1 MHNFIEMKIIKTE
14 IEGLLIIEPRVFE
27 DERGYFFES
36 WSKDAFENAGLDINF
51 VQDNQSVSSKN
62 ILKGLHFQKPPHA
75 QEKLVRVIKG
85 SVLDL
90 VVDLRKKSKTYGEYI
105 LEELSE
111 YNNHQLF
118 LPKGMAHGFLTLED
132 NTIFTYKCSE
142 FYCKEA
148 EDSIIW
154 NDSSIGIK
162 WPDIIPLLSKKD
174 LYAKKFSSFVSPF

>member
-1 MHNFIEMKIIKTE
+1 MNIISTK
-14 IEGLLIIEPRVFE
+14 IEGVYLIKPKIFN
-27 DERGYFFES
+27 DDRGSFFES
-36 WSKDAFENAGLDINF
+36 FNMKVFQKETNQKINF

-62 ILKGLHFQKPPHA
+62 ILRGLHFQKPPHA
-75 QEKLVRVIKG
+75 QAKLVRVIKG
-85 SVLDL
+85 SVLDV

-118 LPKGMAHGFLTLED
+118 IPKGMAHGFLTLED

-142 FYCKEA
+142 SYCKDA

-154 NDSSIGIK
+154 NDNSIGIK
-162 WPDIIPLLSKKD
+162 WPGSKPLLSKKD
-174 LYAKKFSSFVSPF
+174 QNAKKFSSFVSPF

>member
-1 MHNFIEMKIIKTE
+1 MNIISTK
-14 IEGLLIIEPRVFE
+14 IEGVYLIKPKIFY
-27 DERGYFFES
+27 DDRGSFFES
-36 WSKDAFENAGLDINF
+36 FNMKVFQKETKQKINF

-62 ILKGLHFQKPPHA
+62 ILRGLHFQKPPHA
-75 QEKLVRVIKG
+75 QAKLVRVIKG
-85 SVLDL
+85 SVLDV

-118 LPKGMAHGFLTLED
+118 IPKGMAHGFLTLED

-142 FYCKEA
+142 FYCKDA

-154 NDSSIGIK
+154 NDNSIGIK
-162 WPDIIPLLSKKD
+162 WPGSKPLLSKKD
-174 LYAKKFSSFVSPF
+174 QNAKKFSSFVSPF

>member
-1 MHNFIEMKIIKTE
+1 MNIISTK
-14 IEGLLIIEPRVFE
+14 IEGVYLIKPKIFN
-27 DERGYFFES
+27 DDRGSFFES
-36 WSKDAFENAGLDINF
+36 FNMKVFQKETNQKINF

-62 ILKGLHFQKPPHA
+62 ILRGLHFQKPPHA
-75 QEKLVRVIKG
+75 QAKLVRVIRG
-85 SVLDL
+85 SVLDV

-118 LPKGMAHGFLTLED
+118 IPKGMAHGFLTLED

-142 FYCKEA
+142 FYCKDA

-154 NDSSIGIK
+154 NDNSIGIK
-162 WPDIIPLLSKKD
+162 WPGSKPLLSKKD
-174 LYAKKFSSFVSPF
+174 QNAKKFSSFVSPF

>member
-1 MHNFIEMKIIKTE
+1 VNIISTK
-14 IEGLLIIEPRVFE
+14 IEGVYLIKPKIFN
-27 DERGYFFES
+27 DDRGSFFES
-36 WSKDAFENAGLDINF
+36 FNMKVFQKETNQKINF

-62 ILKGLHFQKPPHA
+62 ILRGLHFQKPPHA
-75 QEKLVRVIKG
+75 QAKLVRVIKG
-85 SVLDL
+85 CVLDV
-90 VVDLRKKSKTYGEYI
+90 VVDLRKKSKTYGKYI

-111 YNNHQLF
+111 YNNHQLY

-174 LYAKKFSSFVSPF
+174 LNAKKFSSFVSPF

>member
-1 MHNFIEMKIIKTE
+1 VNIISTK
-14 IEGLLIIEPRVFE
+14 IEGVYLIKPKIFN
-27 DERGYFFES
+27 DDRGSFFES
-36 WSKDAFENAGLDINF
+36 FNMKVFQKETSQKINF

-62 ILKGLHFQKPPHA
+62 ILRGLHFQKPPHA
-75 QEKLVRVIKG
+75 QAKLVRVIRG
-85 SVLDL
+85 SVLDV

-118 LPKGMAHGFLTLED
+118 IPKGMAHGFLTLED

-142 FYCKEA
+142 FYCKDA

-154 NDSSIGIK
+154 NDNSIGIK
-162 WPDIIPLLSKKD
+162 WPGSKPLLSKKD
-174 LYAKKFSSFVSPF
+174 QNAKKFSSFVSPF

>member
-1 MHNFIEMKIIKTE
+1 MNIISTK
-14 IEGLLIIEPRVFE
+14 IEGVYLIKPKIFY
-27 DERGYFFES
+27 DDRGSFFES
-36 WSKDAFENAGLDINF
+36 FNMKVFQKETKQKINF

-62 ILKGLHFQKPPHA
+62 ILRGLHFQKPPHA
-75 QEKLVRVIKG
+75 QAKLVRVIRG
-85 SVLDL
+85 SVLDV

-118 LPKGMAHGFLTLED
+118 IPKGMAHGFLTLED

-142 FYCKEA
+142 FYCKDA

-154 NDSSIGIK
+154 NDNSIGIK
-162 WPDIIPLLSKKD
+162 WPGSKPLLSKKD
-174 LYAKKFSSFVSPF
+174 QNAKKFSSFVSPF

>member
-1 MHNFIEMKIIKTE
+1 MNIISTK
-14 IEGLLIIEPRVFE
+14 IEGVYLIKPKIFN
-27 DERGYFFES
+27 DDRGSFFES
-36 WSKDAFENAGLDINF
+36 FNMKVFQKETNQKINF

-62 ILKGLHFQKPPHA
+62 ILRGLHFQKPPHA
-75 QEKLVRVIKG
+75 QAKLVRVIKG
-85 SVLDL
+85 CVLDV
-90 VVDLRKKSKTYGEYI
+90 VVDLRKKSKTYGKYI

-111 YNNHQLF
+111 YNNHQLY

-174 LYAKKFSSFVSPF
+174 LNAKKFSSFVSPF

>member
-1 MHNFIEMKIIKTE
+1 MNIISTK
-14 IEGLLIIEPRVFE
+14 IEGVYLIKPKIFN
-27 DERGYFFES
+27 DDRGSFFES
-36 WSKDAFENAGLDINF
+36 FNMKVFQKETNQKINF

-62 ILKGLHFQKPPHA
+62 ILRGLHFQKPPYA
-75 QEKLVRVIKG
+75 QAKLVRVIKG
-85 SVLDL
+85 CVLDV
-90 VVDLRKKSKTYGEYI
+90 VVDLRKKSKTYGKYI

-111 YNNHQLF
+111 YNNHQLY

-154 NDSSIGIK
+154 NDSSIRIK

-174 LYAKKFSSFVSPF
+174 LNAKKFSSFVSPF

>member
-1 MHNFIEMKIIKTE
+1 MNIISTK
-14 IEGLLIIEPRVFE
+14 IEGVYLIKPKIFN
-27 DERGYFFES
+27 DDRGSFFES
-36 WSKDAFENAGLDINF
+36 FNMKVFQKETNQKINF

-62 ILKGLHFQKPPHA
+62 ILRGLHFQKPPHA
-75 QEKLVRVIKG
+75 QAKLVRVIRG
-85 SVLDL
+85 SVLDV
-90 VVDLRKKSKTYGEYI
+90 VVDLRKKSKTYGKYI

-174 LYAKKFSSFVSPF
+174 LNAKKFSSFVSPF

>member
-1 MHNFIEMKIIKTE
+1 M
-14 IEGLLIIEPRVFE
+14 
-27 DERGYFFES
+27 
-36 WSKDAFENAGLDINF
+36 INF
-51 VQDNQSVSSKN
+51 VKDNQSVSAKN
-62 ILKGLHFQKPPHA
+62 ILRGLHFQKPPHA
-75 QEKLVRVIKG
+75 QAKLVRVIRG
-85 SVLDL
+85 SVLDV

-118 LPKGMAHGFLTLED
+118 IPKGMAHGFLTLED

-162 WPDIIPLLSKKD
+162 WPGSKPLLSKKD
-174 LYAKKFSSFVSPF
+174 QNAKKFSSFVSPF

>member
-1 MHNFIEMKIIKTE
+1 MNIISTK
-14 IEGLLIIEPRVFE
+14 IEGVYLIKPKIFN
-27 DERGYFFES
+27 DDRGSFFES
-36 WSKDAFENAGLDINF
+36 FNMKVFQKETNQKINF

-62 ILKGLHFQKPPHA
+62 ILRGLHFQKPPHA
-75 QEKLVRVIKG
+75 QAKLVRVIKG
-85 SVLDL
+85 SVLDV
-90 VVDLRKKSKTYGEYI
+90 VVDLRKKSKTYGKYI

-111 YNNHQLF
+111 YNNHQLY

-154 NDSSIGIK
+154 NDSSIRIK

-174 LYAKKFSSFVSPF
+174 LKAKKFSSFVSPF

>member
-1 MHNFIEMKIIKTE
+1 MNIISTK
-14 IEGLLIIEPRVFE
+14 IEGVYLIKPKIFN
-27 DERGYFFES
+27 DDRGSFFES
-36 WSKDAFENAGLDINF
+36 FNMKVFQKETNQKINF

-62 ILKGLHFQKPPHA
+62 ILRGLHFQKLPHA
-75 QEKLVRVIKG
+75 QAKLVRVIKG
-85 SVLDL
+85 SVLDV

-118 LPKGMAHGFLTLED
+118 IPKGMAHGFLTLED

-142 FYCKEA
+142 FYCKDA

-154 NDSSIGIK
+154 NDNSIGIK
-162 WPDIIPLLSKKD
+162 WPGSKPLLSKKD
-174 LYAKKFSSFVSPF
+174 QNAKKFSSFVSPF

>member
-1 MHNFIEMKIIKTE
+1 VNIISTK
-14 IEGLLIIEPRVFE
+14 IEGVYLIKPKIFN
-27 DERGYFFES
+27 DDRGSFFES
-36 WSKDAFENAGLDINF
+36 FNMKVFQKETNQKINF

-62 ILKGLHFQKPPHA
+62 ILRGLHFQKPPHA
-75 QEKLVRVIKG
+75 QAKLVRVIKG
-85 SVLDL
+85 SVLDV
-90 VVDLRKKSKTYGEYI
+90 VVDLRKKSKTYGKYI

-142 FYCKEA
+142 FYCKDA

-154 NDSSIGIK
+154 NDNSIGIK
-162 WPDIIPLLSKKD
+162 WPGSKPLLSKKD
-174 LYAKKFSSFVSPF
+174 QNAKKFSSFVSPF

>member
-1 MHNFIEMKIIKTE
+1 MNIISTK
-14 IEGLLIIEPRVFE
+14 IEGVYLIKPKIFN
-27 DERGYFFES
+27 DDRGSFFES
-36 WSKDAFENAGLDINF
+36 FNMKIFQKETNQKINF

-62 ILKGLHFQKPPHA
+62 ILRGLHFQKPPHA
-75 QEKLVRVIKG
+75 QAKLVRVIRG
-85 SVLDL
+85 SVLDV

-142 FYCKEA
+142 FYCKDA

-154 NDSSIGIK
+154 NDNSIGIK
-162 WPDIIPLLSKKD
+162 WPGSKPLLSKKD
-174 LYAKKFSSFVSPF
+174 QNAKKFSSFVSPF

>member
-1 MHNFIEMKIIKTE
+1 VNIISTK
-14 IEGLLIIEPRVFE
+14 IEGVYLIKPKIFN
-27 DERGYFFES
+27 DDRGSFFES
-36 WSKDAFENAGLDINF
+36 FNMKVFQKETNQKINF

-62 ILKGLHFQKPPHA
+62 ILRGLHFQKPPHA
-75 QEKLVRVIKG
+75 QAKLVRVIKG
-85 SVLDL
+85 CVLDV
-90 VVDLRKKSKTYGEYI
+90 VVDLRKKSKTYGKYI

-142 FYCKEA
+142 FYFKEA

>member
-1 MHNFIEMKIIKTE
+1 MNIISTK
-14 IEGLLIIEPRVFE
+14 IEGVYLIKPKIFN
-27 DERGYFFES
+27 DDRGSFFES
-36 WSKDAFENAGLDINF
+36 FNMKVFQKETNQKINF

-62 ILKGLHFQKPPHA
+62 ILRGLHFQKPPHA
-75 QEKLVRVIKG
+75 QAKLVRVIKG
-85 SVLDL
+85 CVLDV
-90 VVDLRKKSKTYGEYI
+90 VVDLRKKSKTYGKYI

-118 LPKGMAHGFLTLED
+118 IPKGMAHGFLTLED

-174 LYAKKFSSFVSPF
+174 LNAKKFSSFVSPF

>member
-1 MHNFIEMKIIKTE
+1 VNIISTK
-14 IEGLLIIEPRVFE
+14 IEGVYLIKPKIFN
-27 DERGYFFES
+27 DDRGSFFES
-36 WSKDAFENAGLDINF
+36 FNMKVFQKETNQKINF

-62 ILKGLHFQKPPHA
+62 ILRGLHFQKPPHA
-75 QEKLVRVIKG
+75 QAKLVRVIKG
-85 SVLDL
+85 CVLDV
-90 VVDLRKKSKTYGEYI
+90 VVDLRKKSKTYGKYI

-118 LPKGMAHGFLTLED
+118 IPKGMAHGFLTLED

-174 LYAKKFSSFVSPF
+174 LNAKKFSSFVSPF

>member
-1 MHNFIEMKIIKTE
+1 MNIISTK
-14 IEGLLIIEPRVFE
+14 IEGVYLIKPKIFN
-27 DERGYFFES
+27 DDRGSFFES
-36 WSKDAFENAGLDINF
+36 FNMKVFQKETNQKINF

-62 ILKGLHFQKPPHA
+62 ILRGLHFQKPPHA
-75 QEKLVRVIKG
+75 QAKLVRVIKG
-85 SVLDL
+85 SVLDV

-118 LPKGMAHGFLTLED
+118 IPKGMAHGFLTLED

-142 FYCKEA
+142 FYCKDA

-154 NDSSIGIK
+154 NDNSIGIK
-162 WPDIIPLLSKKD
+162 WPGSKPLLSKKD
-174 LYAKKFSSFVSPF
+174 QNAKKFSSFVSPF

>member
-1 MHNFIEMKIIKTE
+1 MNIISTKFEGVYLIKPE
-14 IEGLLIIEPRVFE
+14 IFK
-27 DERGYFFES
+27 DERGSFFES
-36 WSKDAFENAGLDINF
+36 FNQKIFQKETKQEINF
-51 VQDNQSVSSKN
+51 VQDNQSVSAKN
-62 ILKGLHFQKPPHA
+62 ILRGLHFQKPPNA
-75 QEKLVRVIKG
+75 QAKLVRVIKG
-85 SVLDL
+85 SVLDV

-118 LPKGMAHGFLTLED
+118 IPIGMAHGFLTLED
-132 NTIFTYKCSE
+132 DTIFSYKCSE
-142 FYCKEA
+142 FYFKES

-174 LYAKKFSSFVSPF
+174 QNAKKFSSFVSPF

>member
-1 MHNFIEMKIIKTE
+1 VNIISTK
-14 IEGLLIIEPRVFE
+14 IEGVYLIKPKIFN
-27 DERGYFFES
+27 DDRGSFFES
-36 WSKDAFENAGLDINF
+36 FNMKVFQKETNQKINF

-62 ILKGLHFQKPPHA
+62 ILRGLHFQKPPHA
-75 QEKLVRVIKG
+75 QAKLVRVIKG
-85 SVLDL
+85 CVLDV
-90 VVDLRKKSKTYGEYI
+90 VVDLRKKSKTYGKYI

-118 LPKGMAHGFLTLED
+118 IPKGMAHGFLTLED

-174 LYAKKFSSFVSPF
+174 LNAKKFISFVSPF

>member
-1 MHNFIEMKIIKTE
+1 MNIISTK
-14 IEGLLIIEPRVFE
+14 IEGVYLIKPKIFN
-27 DERGYFFES
+27 DDRGSFFES
-36 WSKDAFENAGLDINF
+36 FNMKVFQKETNQKINF

-62 ILKGLHFQKPPHA
+62 ILRGLHFQKPPHA
-75 QEKLVRVIKG
+75 QAKLVRVIKG
-85 SVLDL
+85 CVLDV
-90 VVDLRKKSKTYGEYI
+90 VVDLRKKSKTYGKYI

-118 LPKGMAHGFLTLED
+118 IPKGMAHGFLSLED

-174 LYAKKFSSFVSPF
+174 LNAKKFSSFVSPF

>member
-1 MHNFIEMKIIKTE
+1 VNIISTK
-14 IEGLLIIEPRVFE
+14 IEGVYLIKPKIFN
-27 DERGYFFES
+27 DDRGSFFES
-36 WSKDAFENAGLDINF
+36 FNMKVFQKETNQKINF

-118 LPKGMAHGFLTLED
+118 ISKGMAHGFLTLED

-142 FYCKEA
+142 FYCKDA

-154 NDSSIGIK
+154 NDNSIGIK
-162 WPDIIPLLSKKD
+162 WPGSKPLLSKKD
-174 LYAKKFSSFVSPF
+174 QNAKKFSSFVSPF

>member
-1 MHNFIEMKIIKTE
+1 MNIISTK
-14 IEGLLIIEPRVFE
+14 IEGVYLIKPKIFN
-27 DERGYFFES
+27 DDRGSFFES
-36 WSKDAFENAGLDINF
+36 FNMKVFQKETNQKINF

-62 ILKGLHFQKPPHA
+62 ILRGLHFQKPPHA
-75 QEKLVRVIKG
+75 QAKLVRVIKG
-85 SVLDL
+85 SVLDV

-118 LPKGMAHGFLTLED
+118 ISKGMAHGFLTLED

-142 FYCKEA
+142 FYCKDA

-162 WPDIIPLLSKKD
+162 WPGSKPLLSKKD
-174 LYAKKFSSFVSPF
+174 QNAKKFSSFIFPF

>member
-1 MHNFIEMKIIKTE
+1 MNIISTK
-14 IEGLLIIEPRVFE
+14 IEGVYLIKPKIFN
-27 DERGYFFES
+27 DDRGSFFES
-36 WSKDAFENAGLDINF
+36 FNMKVFQKETNQKINF

-62 ILKGLHFQKPPHA
+62 ILRGLHFQKPPHA
-75 QEKLVRVIKG
+75 QAKLVRVIKG
-85 SVLDL
+85 CVLDV
-90 VVDLRKKSKTYGEYI
+90 VVDLRKKSKTYGKYI